1 MQLIFRR
8 SSWPALPIAEITRY
22 PATRSPWPIDSLLLD
37 GNRTRDNHR
46 SYHPQQRQWSVVRT
60 VTTPPPRIWSLI
72 LVSYTSVNNLLYG
85 PSNWISI
92 VGNWIFPHSLCVQ
105 LIAVRARKR
114 HPPAIDRHPS
124 DRSIAVFPSASQQSS
139 SWGHITSHHIP
150 SLVNWISIQLNNF
163 AAESNS

>member
-8 SSWPALPIAEITRY
+8 SSWPALPIAEITLY

-114 HPPAIDRHPS
+114 HPS
-124 DRSIAVFPSASQQSS
+124 TNDRSSSQRSIYCCISQCFTAKLLL
-139 SWGHITSHHIP
+139 GPYHITSHP
-150 SLVNWISIQLNNF
+150 VARQLNF
-163 AAESNS
+163 HSIEQFRSRV